1 METFFYKALDKNKT
15 VTWGSIKEKN
25 EARAQSALRKQQLKN
40 ILISKEKIPRK
51 PSEVPQTFLSNYI
64 YRDDHGKTQIALSA
78 ENPTAKDLAVFTK
91 QLATMISSGVQLI
104 EAFEIIR
111 RQQKK
116 RGFSRVLYAI
126 QLEIEEGKPLS
137 KALADHPNIFD
148 NFYIA
153 LIQAGEK
160 SGKLDDILKRLSV
173 YIEKSAKLKGE
184 VKSALIYPVSILIFT
199 VLTVIG
205 LMVFVVPTFAQ
216 QYAESGK
223 ELPFITQIVIDASDF
238 IMLNWILLAVI
249 LFALFISF
257 ILIKRTENGANLID
271 RFILK
276 FPLVGGIVKKVGVG
290 RFSAVLSS
298 MLNSGVDLL
307 EALEICGR
315 TSSRDMRKFIEEVI
329 KDLEDGEKLSAALD
343 RGGYFPEMVISM
355 IQVGETTGSMDEML
369 SKVNE
374 FYEDEVDEALRGIM
388 SMIEPVMLIIIGG
401 AVGFIVVAMYLP
413 IFDLG
418 ASV

>member
-1 METFFYKALDKNKT
+1 METFFYKAIDKNKA

-25 EARAQSALRKQQLKN
+25 ETRAQSALRKRQLKN
-40 ILISKEKIPRK
+40 IILSNEPIPRK
-51 PSEVPQTFLSNYI
+51 PGEVPKTFLSNYI
-64 YRDDHGKTQIALSA
+64 YKDDHGNVQIALSA
-78 ENPTAKDLAVFTK
+78 EYPTAKDLAIFTK

-116 RGFSRVLYAI
+116 RGFSRILYAI
-126 QLEIEEGKPLS
+126 QLEIEEGEPLS
-137 KALADHPNIFD
+137 KALSDHPSIFD
-148 NFYIA
+148 NFYIS

-160 SGKLDDILKRLSV
+160 SGKLDDILKRLSL

-223 ELPFITQIVIDASDF
+223 KLPFITQIVIDGSDF
-238 IMLNWILLAVI
+238 MMANWLPITGVIFLLV
-249 LFALFISF
+249 ISF
-257 ILIKRTENGANLID
+257 FLIKRTENGANWID
-271 RFILK
+271 RIVLRL
-276 FPLVGGIVKKVGVG
+276 PIIGGIVKKVGVG
-290 RFSAVLSS
+290 RFSATLSS

-315 TSSRDMRKFIEEVI
+315 TGSRDMKRFIEKVI
-329 KDLEDGEKLSAALD
+329 KDLEDGEKLSGALD
-343 RGGYFPEMVISM
+343 KDGYFPEMVISM
-355 IQVGETTGSMDEML
+355 IQVGETTGSIDDML
-369 SKVNE
+369 EKVNE
-374 FYEDEVDEALRGIM
+374 FYEDEVDEALGGLM
-388 SMIEPVMLIIIGG
+388 SMIEPVMLILIGG
-401 AVGFIVVAMYLP
+401 AVGFIVIAMYLP